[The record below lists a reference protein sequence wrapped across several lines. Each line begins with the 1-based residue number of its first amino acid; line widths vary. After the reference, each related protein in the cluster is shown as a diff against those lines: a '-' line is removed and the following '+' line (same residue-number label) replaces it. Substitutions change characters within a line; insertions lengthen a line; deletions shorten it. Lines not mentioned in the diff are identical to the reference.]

1 MKIMANYPIIVCD
14 DDHDLANQLA
24 TNINSSIQNLSD
36 DNSSYSE
43 LKERVT
49 FVANDFAQAVGY
61 IVANDIKNGIYFLDI
76 ELSQQSEAKNGVD
89 LAEFIK
95 KQDENAQII
104 FVTAYEKYAPL
115 TYRRR
120 IGAIDYISKNLSSD
134 EIIQRLEETLRGAID
149 NLTNMIKYGNR
160 NFKYK
165 IGRNVFKVS
174 ENEVIYIEN
183 STMQHKVHMVTDHGD
198 VEFKGNI
205 SQVVKDAD
213 FLVKVSQSTLVNPNN
228 IRAIDT
234 HHQVIILE
242 NKNEVSYSRAYK
254 KVIKQLMARFENI
267 EAIQSKN
274 DEFGYSCT
282 ESVIFLFALVGLSY
296 FIYLNDML
304 GSNKKRSMTIM
315 NKKKISRI

>member
-149 NLTNMIKYGNR
+149 NLTNMIKYGNQ

-205 SQVVKDAD
+205 SQVAKDAD
-213 FLVKVSQSTLVNPNN
+213 FLVKVSQSTLINPNN
-228 IRAIDT
+228 IQAIDT
-234 HHQVIILE
+234 HNKLIIFDE
-242 NKNEVSYSRAYK
+242 NNAITYSRSYR
-254 KVIKQLMARFENI
+254 KVIKQLMTRFE
-267 EAIQSKN
+267 AI
-274 DEFGYSCT
+274 D
-282 ESVIFLFALVGLSY
+282 VIQGKEL
-296 FIYLNDML
+296 
-304 GSNKKRSMTIM
+304 R
-315 NKKKISRI
+315 

>member
-205 SQVVKDAD
+205 SQVAKDAY
-213 FLVKVSQSTLVNPNN
+213 FLVKVSQSTLINPNN
-228 IRAIDT
+228 IQAIDT
-234 HHQVIILE
+234 HNKLIIFDE
-242 NKNEVSYSRAYK
+242 NKAITYSRPYR
-254 KVIKQLMARFENI
+254 KVIKQLMTKF
-267 EAIQSKN
+267 EAI
-274 DEFGYSCT
+274 D
-282 ESVIFLFALVGLSY
+282 VI
-296 FIYLNDML
+296 
-304 GSNKKRSMTIM
+304 
-315 NKKKISRI
+315 

>member
-205 SQVVKDAD
+205 SQVAKDAD
-213 FLVKVSQSTLVNPNN
+213 FLVKVSQSTLINPNN
-228 IRAIDT
+228 IQAIDT
-234 HHQVIILE
+234 RNKLIIFDE
-242 NKNEVSYSRAYK
+242 NNAITYSRSYR
-254 KVIKQLMARFENI
+254 KVIKQLMTKF
-267 EAIQSKN
+267 EAI
-274 DEFGYSCT
+274 D
-282 ESVIFLFALVGLSY
+282 VIQGKEL
-296 FIYLNDML
+296 
-304 GSNKKRSMTIM
+304 R
-315 NKKKISRI
+315 

>member
-115 TYRRR
+115 TYRRL

-205 SQVVKDAD
+205 SQVAKDAD
-213 FLVKVSQSTLVNPNN
+213 FLVKVSQSTLINPNN
-228 IRAIDT
+228 IQAIDT
-234 HHQVIILE
+234 HNKLIIFDE
-242 NKNEVSYSRAYK
+242 NNAITYSRSYR
-254 KVIKQLMARFENI
+254 KVIKQLMTKF
-267 EAIQSKN
+267 EAI
-274 DEFGYSCT
+274 D
-282 ESVIFLFALVGLSY
+282 VIQGKEL
-296 FIYLNDML
+296 
-304 GSNKKRSMTIM
+304 R
-315 NKKKISRI
+315 

>member
-165 IGRNVFKVS
+165 IGRNVFEVS

-205 SQVVKDAD
+205 SQVAKDAD
-213 FLVKVSQSTLVNPNN
+213 FLVKVSQSTLINPNN
-228 IRAIDT
+228 IQAIDT
-234 HHQVIILE
+234 HNKLIIFDE
-242 NKNEVSYSRAYK
+242 NNAITYSRSYR
-254 KVIKQLMARFENI
+254 KVIKQLMTEF
-267 EAIQSKN
+267 EAI
-274 DEFGYSCT
+274 D
-282 ESVIFLFALVGLSY
+282 VIQGKEL
-296 FIYLNDML
+296 
-304 GSNKKRSMTIM
+304 R
-315 NKKKISRI
+315 

>member
-205 SQVVKDAD
+205 SQVAKDAD
-213 FLVKVSQSTLVNPNN
+213 FLVKVSQSTLINPNN
-228 IRAIDT
+228 IQAIDT
-234 HHQVIILE
+234 HNKLIIFDE
-242 NKNEVSYSRAYK
+242 NNAITYSRSYR
-254 KVIKQLMARFENI
+254 KVIKQLMTRFE
-267 EAIQSKN
+267 AI
-274 DEFGYSCT
+274 D
-282 ESVIFLFALVGLSY
+282 VIQGKEL
-296 FIYLNDML
+296 
-304 GSNKKRSMTIM
+304 R
-315 NKKKISRI
+315 

>member
-49 FVANDFAQAVGY
+49 FVANNFAQAVGY

-205 SQVVKDAD
+205 SQVAKDAD
-213 FLVKVSQSTLVNPNN
+213 FLVKVSQSTLINPNN
-228 IRAIDT
+228 IQAIDT
-234 HHQVIILE
+234 HNKLIIFDE
-242 NKNEVSYSRAYK
+242 NNAITYSRSYR
-254 KVIKQLMARFENI
+254 KVIKQLMTKF
-267 EAIQSKN
+267 EAI
-274 DEFGYSCT
+274 D
-282 ESVIFLFALVGLSY
+282 VIQGKEL
-296 FIYLNDML
+296 
-304 GSNKKRSMTIM
+304 R
-315 NKKKISRI
+315 

>member
-49 FVANDFAQAVGY
+49 FVANNFAQAVGY

-89 LAEFIK
+89 LAKFIK

-205 SQVVKDAD
+205 SQVAKDAD
-213 FLVKVSQSTLVNPNN
+213 FLVKVSQSTLINPNN
-228 IRAIDT
+228 IQAIDT
-234 HHQVIILE
+234 HNKLIIFDE
-242 NKNEVSYSRAYK
+242 NNAITYSRSYR
-254 KVIKQLMARFENI
+254 KVIKQLMTKF
-267 EAIQSKN
+267 EAI
-274 DEFGYSCT
+274 D
-282 ESVIFLFALVGLSY
+282 VIQGKEL
-296 FIYLNDML
+296 
-304 GSNKKRSMTIM
+304 R
-315 NKKKISRI
+315 

>member
-115 TYRRR
+115 TYRSR

-205 SQVVKDAD
+205 SQVAKDAD
-213 FLVKVSQSTLVNPNN
+213 FLVKVSQSTLINPNN
-228 IRAIDT
+228 IQAIDT
-234 HHQVIILE
+234 HNKLIIFDE
-242 NKNEVSYSRAYK
+242 NNAITYSRSYR
-254 KVIKQLMARFENI
+254 KVIKQLMTKF
-267 EAIQSKN
+267 EAI
-274 DEFGYSCT
+274 D
-282 ESVIFLFALVGLSY
+282 VIQGKEL
-296 FIYLNDML
+296 
-304 GSNKKRSMTIM
+304 R
-315 NKKKISRI
+315 

>member
-205 SQVVKDAD
+205 SQVAKDAD

-234 HHQVIILE
+234 HNKLIIFDE
-242 NKNEVSYSRAYK
+242 NNAITYSRSYR
-254 KVIKQLMARFENI
+254 KVIKQLMTKF
-267 EAIQSKN
+267 EAI
-274 DEFGYSCT
+274 D
-282 ESVIFLFALVGLSY
+282 VI
-296 FIYLNDML
+296 
-304 GSNKKRSMTIM
+304 
-315 NKKKISRI
+315 

>member
-1 MKIMANYPIIVCD
+1 MVMKIVTTNYPIIVCD
-14 DDHDLANQLA
+14 DDPDLANQLA
-24 TNINSSIQNLSD
+24 TNINSAIQDLAG

-49 FVANDFAQAVGY
+49 FVANDFAQVVGY

-104 FVTAYEKYAPL
+104 FVTAYDKYAPL

-134 EIIQRLEETLRGAID
+134 EIIQRLEETLRGAIS
-149 NLTNMIKYGNR
+149 NLTNMVKYGNR

-174 ENEVIYIEN
+174 ENEVFYIEN
-183 STMQHKVHMVTDHGD
+183 STMQHKVHMVTEHGD
-198 VEFKGNI
+198 VEFKGNV
-205 SQVVKDAD
+205 SQVAKNAD
-213 FLVKVSQSTLVNPNN
+213 FLTKVSQSALVNPNN
-228 IRAIDT
+228 VKAIDT
-234 HHQVIILE
+234 HNKLIIFDKD
-242 NKNEVSYSRAYK
+242 NIISYSRAYK
-254 KVIKQLMARFENI
+254 KNIKQLMAEFETI
-267 EAIQSKN
+267 
-274 DEFGYSCT
+274 D
-282 ESVIFLFALVGLSY
+282 VI
-296 FIYLNDML
+296 
-304 GSNKKRSMTIM
+304 
-315 NKKKISRI
+315 

>member
-174 ENEVIYIEN
+174 ENEVIY
-183 STMQHKVHMVTDHGD
+183 K
-198 VEFKGNI
+198 
-205 SQVVKDAD
+205 
-213 FLVKVSQSTLVNPNN
+213 
-228 IRAIDT
+228 
-234 HHQVIILE
+234 
-242 NKNEVSYSRAYK
+242 
-254 KVIKQLMARFENI
+254 
-267 EAIQSKN
+267 
-274 DEFGYSCT
+274 
-282 ESVIFLFALVGLSY
+282 
-296 FIYLNDML
+296 
-304 GSNKKRSMTIM
+304 
-315 NKKKISRI
+315 

>member
-160 NFKYK
+160 NFKYN

-174 ENEVIYIEN
+174 KNEVIYIEN

-205 SQVVKDAD
+205 SQVAKDAD
-213 FLVKVSQSTLVNPNN
+213 FLVKVSQSTLINPNN
-228 IRAIDT
+228 IQAIDT
-234 HHQVIILE
+234 HNKLIIFDE
-242 NKNEVSYSRAYK
+242 NKAITYSRPYR
-254 KVIKQLMARFENI
+254 KVIKQLMTKF
-267 EAIQSKN
+267 EAI
-274 DEFGYSCT
+274 D
-282 ESVIFLFALVGLSY
+282 VI
-296 FIYLNDML
+296 
-304 GSNKKRSMTIM
+304 
-315 NKKKISRI
+315 

>member
-205 SQVVKDAD
+205 SQVAKDAD
-213 FLVKVSQSTLVNPNN
+213 FLVKVSQSTLINPNN
-228 IRAIDT
+228 IQAIDT
-234 HHQVIILE
+234 HNKLIIFDE
-242 NKNEVSYSRAYK
+242 NNAITYSRSYR
-254 KVIKQLMARFENI
+254 KVIKQLMTKFE
-267 EAIQSKN
+267 ATDVIQGK
-274 DEFGYSCT
+274 E
-282 ESVIFLFALVGLSY
+282 L
-296 FIYLNDML
+296 
-304 GSNKKRSMTIM
+304 R
-315 NKKKISRI
+315 

>member
-1 MKIMANYPIIVCD
+1 M
-14 DDHDLANQLA
+14 
-24 TNINSSIQNLSD
+24 
-36 DNSSYSE
+36 
-43 LKERVT
+43 
-49 FVANDFAQAVGY
+49 
-61 IVANDIKNGIYFLDI
+61 
-76 ELSQQSEAKNGVD
+76 
-89 LAEFIK
+89 
-95 KQDENAQII
+95 
-104 FVTAYEKYAPL
+104 
-115 TYRRR
+115 
-120 IGAIDYISKNLSSD
+120 SSD

-205 SQVVKDAD
+205 SQVAKDAD

-267 EAIQSKN
+267 EAI
-274 DEFGYSCT
+274 
-282 ESVIFLFALVGLSY
+282 
-296 FIYLNDML
+296 
-304 GSNKKRSMTIM
+304 
-315 NKKKISRI
+315 

>member
-205 SQVVKDAD
+205 SQVAKDAD
-213 FLVKVSQSTLVNPNN
+213 FLVKVSQSTLINPNN
-228 IRAIDT
+228 IQAIDT
-234 HHQVIILE
+234 HNKLIIFDE
-242 NKNEVSYSRAYK
+242 NKAITYSRPYR
-254 KVIKQLMARFENI
+254 KVIKQLMTKF
-267 EAIQSKN
+267 EAI
-274 DEFGYSCT
+274 D
-282 ESVIFLFALVGLSY
+282 VIQGKEL
-296 FIYLNDML
+296 
-304 GSNKKRSMTIM
+304 R
-315 NKKKISRI
+315 

>member
-49 FVANDFAQAVGY
+49 FVANNFAQAVGY

-205 SQVVKDAD
+205 SQVAKDAD
-213 FLVKVSQSTLVNPNN
+213 FLVKVSQSTLINPNN
-228 IRAIDT
+228 IQAIDT
-234 HHQVIILE
+234 HNKLIIFDE
-242 NKNEVSYSRAYK
+242 NNAITYSRSYR
-254 KVIKQLMARFENI
+254 KVIKQLMTRFE
-267 EAIQSKN
+267 AI
-274 DEFGYSCT
+274 D
-282 ESVIFLFALVGLSY
+282 VIQGKEL
-296 FIYLNDML
+296 
-304 GSNKKRSMTIM
+304 R
-315 NKKKISRI
+315 

>member
-183 STMQHKVHMVTDHGD
+183 GTMQHKVHMVTDHGD

-205 SQVVKDAD
+205 SQVAKDAD
-213 FLVKVSQSTLVNPNN
+213 FLVKVSQSTLINPNN
-228 IRAIDT
+228 IQAIDT
-234 HHQVIILE
+234 HNKLIIFDE
-242 NKNEVSYSRAYK
+242 NNAITYSRSYR
-254 KVIKQLMARFENI
+254 KVIKQLMTKF
-267 EAIQSKN
+267 EAI
-274 DEFGYSCT
+274 D
-282 ESVIFLFALVGLSY
+282 VIQGKEL
-296 FIYLNDML
+296 
-304 GSNKKRSMTIM
+304 R
-315 NKKKISRI
+315 

>member
-183 STMQHKVHMVTDHGD
+183 STMQHKVHMVTDHGN

-205 SQVVKDAD
+205 SQVAKDAD
-213 FLVKVSQSTLVNPNN
+213 FLVKVSQSTLINPNN
-228 IRAIDT
+228 IQAIDT
-234 HHQVIILE
+234 HNKLIIFDE
-242 NKNEVSYSRAYK
+242 NNAITYSRSYR
-254 KVIKQLMARFENI
+254 KVIKQLMTKF
-267 EAIQSKN
+267 EAI
-274 DEFGYSCT
+274 D
-282 ESVIFLFALVGLSY
+282 VIQGKEL
-296 FIYLNDML
+296 
-304 GSNKKRSMTIM
+304 R
-315 NKKKISRI
+315 

>member
-149 NLTNMIKYGNR
+149 NLTNMIKYGNQ

-205 SQVVKDAD
+205 SQVAKDAD
-213 FLVKVSQSTLVNPNN
+213 FLVKVSQSTLINPNN
-228 IRAIDT
+228 IQAIDT
-234 HHQVIILE
+234 HNKLIIFDE
-242 NKNEVSYSRAYK
+242 NNAITYSRSYR
-254 KVIKQLMARFENI
+254 KVIKQLMTKF
-267 EAIQSKN
+267 EAI
-274 DEFGYSCT
+274 D
-282 ESVIFLFALVGLSY
+282 VIQGKEL
-296 FIYLNDML
+296 
-304 GSNKKRSMTIM
+304 R
-315 NKKKISRI
+315 

>member
-205 SQVVKDAD
+205 SQVAKDAD
-213 FLVKVSQSTLVNPNN
+213 FLVKVSQSTLINPNN
-228 IRAIDT
+228 IQAIDT
-234 HHQVIILE
+234 HNKLIIFDE
-242 NKNEVSYSRAYK
+242 NKAITYSRSYR
-254 KVIKQLMARFENI
+254 KVIKQLMTKVDRDH
-267 EAIQSKN
+267 S
-274 DEFGYSCT
+274 
-282 ESVIFLFALVGLSY
+282 LFRY
-296 FIYLNDML
+296 
-304 GSNKKRSMTIM
+304 
-315 NKKKISRI
+315 

>member
-49 FVANDFAQAVGY
+49 FVANNFAQAVGY

-183 STMQHKVHMVTDHGD
+183 STMQHKVHMVTDHGN

-205 SQVVKDAD
+205 SQVAKDAD
-213 FLVKVSQSTLVNPNN
+213 FLVKVSQSTLINPNN
-228 IRAIDT
+228 IQAIDT
-234 HHQVIILE
+234 HNKLIIFDE
-242 NKNEVSYSRAYK
+242 NNAITYSRSYR
-254 KVIKQLMARFENI
+254 KVIKQLMTKF
-267 EAIQSKN
+267 EAI
-274 DEFGYSCT
+274 D
-282 ESVIFLFALVGLSY
+282 VIQGKEL
-296 FIYLNDML
+296 
-304 GSNKKRSMTIM
+304 R
-315 NKKKISRI
+315 